1 MIIIS
6 GASRG
11 IGSAIFEDLKEK
23 KIDVLGISRTGDS
36 KKGIIECDISDFSSV
51 KSVASK
57 IKKEHKNIYALINV
71 AGIASMNLALAT
83 PEKTTRNIISTNLI
97 GTIFTNQ
104 LFAPLIIRSKKPG
117 RIINFSTLAIKLG
130 IKGEAVYIA
139 SKAAVEAYSRSLAR
153 ELSGFNITVNCIA
166 PGPIKTDLLR
176 GVSEKQIDNIVSQQI
191 FPRVCEVKDV
201 VNQVNMLL
209 SEQANLVSGQTI
221 HVGGA

>member
-11 IGSAIFEDLKEK
+11 IGNAIFEDLKEK
-23 KIDVLGISRTGDS
+23 NINVIGISRKGDL
-36 KKGIIECDISDFSSV
+36 KKGIIECDISDFNSV

-57 IKKEHKNIYALINV
+57 IKKEHKNIYAFINA

-83 PEKTTRNIISTNLI
+83 PDETTKNIISTNLM

-153 ELSGFNITVNCIA
+153 ELSAFNITVNCIA

-176 GVSEKQIDNIVSQQI
+176 GVSEKQIDDIISQQI
-191 FPRVCEVKDV
+191 FPKVCDVKDV
-201 VNQVNMLL
+201 VNQIHMLL